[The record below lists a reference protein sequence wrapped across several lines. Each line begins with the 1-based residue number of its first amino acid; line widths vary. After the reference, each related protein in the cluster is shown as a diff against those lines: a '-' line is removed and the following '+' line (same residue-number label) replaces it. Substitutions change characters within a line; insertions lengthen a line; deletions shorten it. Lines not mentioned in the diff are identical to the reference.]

1 MPPWNGFAGPLRL
14 ANMVPDERGPTMT
27 ITTNKTSETRTVEH
41 KLTDLAHRFG
51 PPALRVTLAITFLWF
66 GALKITNDTP
76 VGDFVAR
83 TVDWIPGVH
92 GSWFVPF
99 LGVVEVL
106 LGLALLFSR
115 GLRVVLPLLFAH
127 LAGTFLALVTQPEVT
142 FQDGNPVMLTTE
154 GEFVVKNLILLSA
167 VLVLYGYRRALSPSS
182 ANSRHYR

>member
-1 MPPWNGFAGPLRL
+1 MTTTTRSSVEHRL
-14 ANMVPDERGPTMT
+14 AAF
-27 ITTNKTSETRTVEH
+27 
-41 KLTDLAHRFG
+41 AHRFG

-83 TVDWIPGVH
+83 TVDWIPGVD

-106 LGLALLFSR
+106 LGLALLFNR

-154 GEFVVKNLILLSA
+154 GEFVIKNLILLSA
-167 VLVLYGYRRALSPSS
+167 ILVLYGRSRRSLSPSS
-182 ANSRHYR
+182 ANPRHYR

>member
-1 MPPWNGFAGPLRL
+1 
-14 ANMVPDERGPTMT
+14 MT
-27 ITTNKTSETRTVEH
+27 TTIETTTETVEH
-41 KLTDLAHRFG
+41 RLATFAHRVG

-83 TVDWIPGVH
+83 TVDWIPGVN

-106 LGLALLFSR
+106 LGLALLFDR
-115 GLRVVLPLLFAH
+115 GLRVVLPLLFLH
-127 LAGTFLALVTQPEVT
+127 LAGTFLALVTQPDVT

-154 GEFVVKNLILLSA
+154 GEFVIKNLILLSA
-167 VLVLYGYRRALSPSS
+167 VLVLYGRRALSPSS
-182 ANSRHYR
+182 GNSRHHR